1 MVDTRA
7 RVPMTLREQFLQD
20 PFFSS
25 SLTDMDRMREEFW
38 QQSQLTRERFDDQC
52 WVGGRRNSRE
62 KSSLKSRDWVMP
74 RQWMMPDKEICDTQ
88 DSNLISLKDDDSK
101 MEISLNT
108 SGYKP
113 SELRVNVV
121 DDEIS
126 IEGRHEER
134 SEGGQTM
141 ISRQFSRRYNLPL
154 EAVVSEVESNLSQ
167 DGILV
172 VTIPKE
178 KRIKEIK
185 ESEKSKESKVF
196 GSKRKSKESEKL
208 PESLVPLTMRD
219 SFFNDPVFKDNWLD
233 METSQKNFFEEA
245 QKQFEERWK
254 SMQSQIGRGQS
265 KITEGISDDN
275 DLIFKAKDSNV
286 IHFVNDDSKLEVS
299 LDITGYKPDELKVT
313 AGQGM
318 ICVEGKHEEKSEAGQ
333 VMVSRE
339 FSRKYS
345 MPASSRA
352 EEVLSNLSKDGVLVI
367 SVPKRKIVEEDRS
380 VEIRVE

>member
-20 PFFSS
+20 LFFSS

-52 WVGGRRNSRE
+52 RVGGRRNSRE

-185 ESEKSKESKVF
+185 ESEKSKESQVF
-196 GSKRKSKESEKL
+196 GSKRKSKESDKL

-219 SFFNDPVFKDNWLD
+219 SFFDDPVFKDNWLD

>member
-1 MVDTRA
+1 MGDTRA

-25 SLTDMDRMREEFW
+25 SLADMDKRREEFL
-38 QQSQLTRERFDDQC
+38 QQSQLTRERFDEKC
-52 WVGGRRNSRE
+52 RGSERRNSRE
-62 KSSLKSRDWVMP
+62 KGSMKSQDWMMP
-74 RQWMMPDKEICDTQ
+74 RRWMMPDLFTGDTQ

-113 SELRVNVV
+113 NELRVNVV

-126 IEGRHEER
+126 IEGRHEEK
-134 SEGGQTM
+134 SEGGHTM

-154 EAVVSEVESNLSQ
+154 EAMVSEVESNLSQ

-185 ESEKSKESKVF
+185 ESEKSKESQVF
-196 GSKRKSKESEKL
+196 GARKKSKESDKFS
-208 PESLVPLTMRD
+208 ESLVPLTMRD
-219 SFFNDPVFKDNWLD
+219 SFFDDPIFKDNWLD
-233 METSQKNFFEEA
+233 MEMSQNNFFAES

-254 SMQSQIGRGQS
+254 SMQSQMGKRQS
-265 KITEGISDDN
+265 KITDSTSDEQDS
-275 DLIFKAKDSNV
+275 IFKAKDSNV
-286 IHFVNDDSKLEVS
+286 IHLVNDESKLEVS

-345 MPASSRA
+345 MPDNARA
-352 EEVLSNLSKDGVLVI
+352 EEVVSNLSKDGVLVV
-367 SVPKRKIVEEDRS
+367 SVPKRKIIEKDRS
-380 VEIRVE
+380 VEITVE

>member
-1 MVDTRA
+1 M
-7 RVPMTLREQFLQD
+7 
-20 PFFSS
+20 
-25 SLTDMDRMREEFW
+25 
-38 QQSQLTRERFDDQC
+38 
-52 WVGGRRNSRE
+52 G
-62 KSSLKSRDWVMP
+62 
-74 RQWMMPDKEICDTQ
+74 
-88 DSNLISLKDDDSK
+88 KDDDSK

-185 ESEKSKESKVF
+185 ESEKSKESQVF

-219 SFFNDPVFKDNWLD
+219 SFFDDPVFKDNWLD

-245 QKQFEERWK
+245 QKQFAERWK
-254 SMQSQIGRGQS
+254 NMQSQIGRGQS
-265 KITEGISDDN
+265 KITEDISDDN

>member
-52 WVGGRRNSRE
+52 RVGGRRNSRE

-185 ESEKSKESKVF
+185 ESEKSKESQVF
-196 GSKRKSKESEKL
+196 GSKRKSKESDKL

-219 SFFNDPVFKDNWLD
+219 SFFDDPVFKDNWLD

>member
-52 WVGGRRNSRE
+52 RLGGRRNSRE
-62 KSSLKSRDWVMP
+62 KSSMKSRDWVMP

-185 ESEKSKESKVF
+185 ESEKSKESQVF

-219 SFFNDPVFKDNWLD
+219 SFFDDPVFKDNWLD
-233 METSQKNFFEEA
+233 METSQKNFFEEV

-254 SMQSQIGRGQS
+254 SMQSQIGEGQS

-275 DLIFKAKDSNV
+275 NLIFKAKDSNV

>member
-52 WVGGRRNSRE
+52 RVGGRRNSRE

-88 DSNLISLKDDDSK
+88 DSNLISLKDDDIK

-185 ESEKSKESKVF
+185 ESEKSKESQVF
-196 GSKRKSKESEKL
+196 GSKRKSKESDKL

-219 SFFNDPVFKDNWLD
+219 SFFDDPVFKDNWLD